1 VACRA
6 SASVVTSLAPGSELM
21 SRSCSE
27 FLETFVLPMLGGGDV
42 HVGKPFRARDRE
54 TVTEQAEVL
63 SSPELAFLRLRRAQE
78 LVPNPELPDPGLDD
92 LSLWMGLHNT
102 LLFDHP
108 ERGRVWARSS
118 TWRRAEGV
126 ARTLLALS
134 PPVDLAEALARHV
147 SLSSFMRLRRLD
159 VIVPTAVGEVR
170 YLGQDVPRRRLRLAI
185 DAPGGQ
191 REEEVVWLD
200 GFHTPESERLV
211 EDGLRAS
218 PMTCLLE
225 PLNAPP
231 GWSPLLARGVL
242 QDRGLARAVC
252 HRWASHRDWIA
263 VGGAV
268 MAALLPSL
276 PAVVRGG
283 RHGPRGTQAL
293 AASRDADAQAAAAG
307 PEHEGPLA
315 LPGAVLSTEPEVV
328 AAVVAALIHLHFLK
342 VLELEARLGLAF
354 SSRDPGILSF
364 LALPL
369 LLPWL
374 SEVTGS
380 PLGDLSQTAH
390 FEFQAQRRWT
400 EYVDHL
406 QELVP
411 RAIVENLLST
421 VVPSIVKP
429 A

>member
-1 VACRA
+1 
-6 SASVVTSLAPGSELM
+6 M

-27 FLETFVLPMLGGGDV
+27 FLESFVLPMLGGGDV
-42 HVGKPFRARDRE
+42 HVCKPFRARDRDTMHQQME
-54 TVTEQAEVL
+54 AL
-63 SSPELAFLRLRRAQE
+63 SSPELAFLRLRRAHE
-78 LVPNPELPDPGLDD
+78 LVAQPVLPDPTPDE

-102 LLFDHP
+102 LVFDHP

-118 TWRRAEGV
+118 TWRRAEGI
-126 ARTLLALS
+126 ARTLLALPS
-134 PPVDLAEALARHV
+134 PADLGEAIARHV
-147 SLSSFMRLRRLD
+147 SLSAFIRLRRYD
-159 VIVPTAVGEVR
+159 VVVPSAAGDIR
-170 YLGQDVPRRRLRLAI
+170 YLGQEVPRRRLRFAI
-185 DAPGGQ
+185 EAGAQ

-200 GFHTPESERLV
+200 GPHAPESERLV
-211 EDGLRAS
+211 EDALRAS

-225 PLNAPP
+225 PLVAPS
-231 GWSPLLARGVL
+231 GWSPLLATGVL

-276 PAVVRGG
+276 PAVSVRDG
-283 RHGPRGTQAL
+283 
-293 AASRDADAQAAAAG
+293 ASRRPVDADEPRALEAAKG

-315 LPGAVLSTEPEVV
+315 LPGAVLATEPEVV
-328 AAVVAALIHLHFLK
+328 AAVVGALVHLHFLK
-342 VLELEARLGLAF
+342 VLELEARLGLAL

-364 LALPL
+364 LGLPL

-380 PLGDLSQTAH
+380 PLGDLSRSAH
-390 FEFQAQRRWT
+390 FETQAQRRWT

-411 RAIVENLLST
+411 RSIVENLLST
-421 VVPSIVKP
+421 VVPSIVKTD
-429 A
+429 